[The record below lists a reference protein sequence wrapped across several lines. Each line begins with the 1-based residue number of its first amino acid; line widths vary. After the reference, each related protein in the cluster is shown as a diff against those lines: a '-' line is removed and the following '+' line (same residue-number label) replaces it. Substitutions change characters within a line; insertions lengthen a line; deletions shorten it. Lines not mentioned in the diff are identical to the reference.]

1 MAREV
6 DADACA
12 RERVLVGP
20 KDEGLES
27 VLEWVVGVVW
37 GEIFGGEVGGA
48 RAKEER

>member
-1 MAREV
+1 MEEEV

-20 KDEGLES
+20 KDEGLER

-37 GEIFGGEVGGA
+37 GEIMGGGEGEKA
-48 RAKEER
+48 TEER